1 LPYFLSATG
10 VTVYIHDFALRLEL
24 VMTVNRTR
32 QCGQVLEAQ
41 DGNGVPIP
49 TVVPTGA
56 APIRALQGCVLATMG
71 IIISILRLTSNPN
84 ISFKRLLISIL
95 KYCFIESNN
104 GRTVLPPI
112 H

>member
-1 LPYFLSATG
+1 MPYILSATG

-56 APIRALQGCVLATMG
+56 APVRALQGCVLATGSLAPSGLM
-71 IIISILRLTSNPN
+71 I
-84 ISFKRLLISIL
+84 K
-95 KYCFIESNN
+95 
-104 GRTVLPPI
+104 LPAAVPAI
-112 H
+112 ALPSGHRRVGA

>member
-1 LPYFLSATG
+1 MPYILSAMG

-56 APIRALQGCVLATMG
+56 APVRALQGCVLATAPLHDIVVPRKSVKENSKKRSMKP
-71 IIISILRLTSNPN
+71 ISILCSKGC
-84 ISFKRLLISIL
+84 S
-95 KYCFIESNN
+95 
-104 GRTVLPPI
+104 
-112 H
+112 

>member
-1 LPYFLSATG
+1 MRKYNSIALLSYSATG
-10 VTVYIHDFALRLEL
+10 VTVYIHDFALRIEL

-56 APIRALQGCVLATMG
+56 APVRALQGCVLATR
-71 IIISILRLTSNPN
+71 SYSAHDEC
-84 ISFKRLLISIL
+84 LIS
-95 KYCFIESNN
+95 
-104 GRTVLPPI
+104 
-112 H
+112 

>member
-1 LPYFLSATG
+1 MPYFLSATG

-56 APIRALQGCVLATMG
+56 APVRALQGCVLATAP
-71 IIISILRLTSNPN
+71 LHD
-84 ISFKRLLISIL
+84 
-95 KYCFIESNN
+95 
-104 GRTVLPPI
+104 TVVPRKSVKETVRRDL
-112 H
+112 